1 MDIIRGQVNF
11 MFGKE
16 KKEKKQKRFV
26 IKEEQS
32 LGFGAVYVVVD
43 NETGVNY
50 LMTVGTGQ
58 NGVTPLLDSEG
69 KVIIDKS
76 NN

>member
-1 MDIIRGQVNF
+1 

-69 KVIIDKS
+69 KVIIDKI

>member
-1 MDIIRGQVNF
+1 

-16 KKEKKQKRFV
+16 KKEKRFV

-43 NETGVNY
+43 TTTGVNY

-58 NGVTPLLDSEG
+58 NGVTPLLDSNG
-69 KVIIDKS
+69 QVIVDAH
-76 NN
+76 